1 MSFVVHS
8 YGYLYHASK
17 WSVSRDDHPFPDSKK
32 FEKISAVVLLG
43 FTAEAFLNHVGALQI
58 SDWEKNE
65 RSLNARKRLSI
76 VLDAANLSLDEDTRP
91 WSTLKELRQIRDM
104 LAHPRSEVIDDY
116 ALGHF
121 MTDQMPA
128 DFTEWWA
135 RLRDFDLDQ
144 AFDDVNEFVESVW
157 SGLSMEGPNP
167 LELVGSSNGT

>member
-17 WSVSRDDHPFPDSKK
+17 WSVSRSDHPFPDSKK

-43 FTAEAFLNHVGALQI
+43 FTVEAFLNHVGALKI
-58 SDWEKNE
+58 PEWETNE
-65 RSLNARKRLSI
+65 RGFTAKKRLKI
-76 VLDAANLSLDEDTRP
+76 VLDAASISLNEGSRP
-91 WSTLKELRQIRDM
+91 WSTLKELREIRDM
-104 LAHPRSEVIDDY
+104 FAHARSETIDEY
-116 ALGHF
+116 SLGHF

-144 AFDDVNEFVESVW
+144 AFDDVKGLVESVW
-157 SGLSMEGPNP
+157 NGLCMAGPSP
-167 LELVGSSNGT
+167 LELVGSGNGN